1 MEKEKKILLKYLLKQ
16 YKYEKL
22 LKESLFTAIIDI
34 AYSKAKK
41 LKLPY
46 AKMEKGQNQFD
57 QKKIILDKNWY
68 ILIERNKDDY
78 FLYYKNKL
86 ALKNKNIDKVLNF
99 YFKKSKYT

>member
-1 MEKEKKILLKYLLKQ
+1 MEKEKKILLRYLLKQ
-16 YKYEKL
+16 YKDEKL
-22 LKESLFTAIIDI
+22 LKESLFTAMINI